1 VQVEWWSVRS
11 PLASELEDLRE
22 PGWRDMESVDTLVSI
37 YNAIMVVFW
46 ILMVL
51 GLLKIFYFEVF
62 LDRSRFFK
70 TLEARLPKRVIFS
83 LRITVSAFLVLGAL
97 LFSYLVYHALTS
109 PLEFKRSGYEMYERD
124 PQLFL
129 ALVVLGLLVVPTMFV
144 SLIISLLRELAR
156 TSRRM

>member
-1 VQVEWWSVRS
+1 
-11 PLASELEDLRE
+11 
-22 PGWRDMESVDTLVSI
+22 MESVDTLVSI
-37 YNAIMVVFW
+37 YSAVMVVFS

-51 GLLKIFYFEVF
+51 ISLKIFYFEVF

-70 TLEARLPKRVIFS
+70 TLEARLPKRVITL
-83 LRITVSAFLVLGAL
+83 LRIAISTYILVGAL

-129 ALVVLGLLVVPTMFV
+129 ALVILGLLVVPTMFV
-144 SLIISLLRELAR
+144 SLIISLLRELAGA
-156 TSRRM
+156 SRRM

>member
-1 VQVEWWSVRS
+1 
-11 PLASELEDLRE
+11 
-22 PGWRDMESVDTLVSI
+22 MESVDTLVSI
-37 YNAIMVVFW
+37 YSAIMVVFW

-51 GLLKIFYFEVF
+51 IPLKIFYFEVF

-70 TLEARLPKRVIFS
+70 TLEARLPSRVVTL
-83 LRITVSAFLVLGAL
+83 LRVAISVYLVLGVL

-129 ALVVLGLLVVPTMFV
+129 ALVVLGLLVVPAMFV
-144 SLIISLLRELAR
+144 GLIVSLVREIAGA
-156 TSRRM
+156 SRRM

>member
-1 VQVEWWSVRS
+1 
-11 PLASELEDLRE
+11 
-22 PGWRDMESVDTLVSI
+22 MESVDTLVSI
-37 YNAIMVVFW
+37 YSVIMTLFS

-51 GLLKIFYFEVF
+51 ISLKIFYFEVF

-70 TLEARLPKRVIFS
+70 TLEARLPKRVITL
-83 LRITVSAFLVLGAL
+83 LRIAISTYTLVGAL

-129 ALVVLGLLVVPTMFV
+129 ALVILGLLIVPTMFV
-144 SLIISLLRELAR
+144 SLIISLLRELAGA
-156 TSRRM
+156 SRRM

>member
-1 VQVEWWSVRS
+1 MRS
-11 PLASELEDLRE
+11 LLASELEGLRE

-37 YNAIMVVFW
+37 YSAIMVVFS
-46 ILMVL
+46 ILIVL
-51 GLLKIFYFEVF
+51 ISLKTFYFEVF

-70 TLEARLPKRVIFS
+70 TLEAKLPSRAVTL
-83 LRITVSAFLVLGAL
+83 LRITISAYLVLGAL

-129 ALVVLGLLVVPTMFV
+129 ALVILGLLVVPTMFV
-144 SLIISLLRELAR
+144 GLIISLVRELAGA
-156 TSRRM
+156 SRRM

>member
-1 VQVEWWSVRS
+1 
-11 PLASELEDLRE
+11 
-22 PGWRDMESVDTLVSI
+22 MESVDTLVSI
-37 YNAIMVVFW
+37 YNAIRVVFS

-51 GLLKIFYFEVF
+51 ISLKTFYFEVF

-70 TLEARLPKRVIFS
+70 TLDARLPSRVATL
-83 LRITVSAFLVLGAL
+83 LRITVSAFLVLGVL
-97 LFSYLVYHALTS
+97 LFSYLVYHDLTS

-129 ALVVLGLLVVPTMFV
+129 ALVILGLLVVPAMFV
-144 SLIISLLRELAR
+144 SLIRELAR

>member
-1 VQVEWWSVRS
+1 VRS
-11 PLASELEDLRE
+11 PLAPELEGLRE

-37 YNAIMVVFW
+37 YSVIMTLFS

-51 GLLKIFYFEVF
+51 ISLKIFYFEVF

-70 TLEARLPKRVIFS
+70 TLEARLPSRVVTL
-83 LRITVSAFLVLGAL
+83 LRVAISAYLVLGAL

-129 ALVVLGLLVVPTMFV
+129 ALVILGLLAVPIMFV
-144 SLIISLLRELAR
+144 GSILELAR

>member
-1 VQVEWWSVRS
+1 
-11 PLASELEDLRE
+11 
-22 PGWRDMESVDTLVSI
+22 MESVDTLVSI
-37 YNAIMVVFW
+37 YSAIMVVFW
-46 ILMVL
+46 ILVVL
-51 GLLKIFYFEVF
+51 ISLKIFYFEVF

-70 TLEARLPKRVIFS
+70 TLEARLPKRVITL
-83 LRITVSAFLVLGAL
+83 LRIAISTYTLVGAL

-129 ALVVLGLLVVPTMFV
+129 ALVVLGLLVVPAMFIG
-144 SLIISLLRELAR
+144 SILELAR

>member
-1 VQVEWWSVRS
+1 
-11 PLASELEDLRE
+11 
-22 PGWRDMESVDTLVSI
+22 MESVDTLVSI
-37 YNAIMVVFW
+37 YSAIMVVFS

-51 GLLKIFYFEVF
+51 IQLKIFYFEVF

-70 TLEARLPKRVIFS
+70 TLEARLPKRVITL
-83 LRITVSAFLVLGAL
+83 LRIAISTYTLVGVL

-129 ALVVLGLLVVPTMFV
+129 ALVILGLLVVPTMFV
-144 SLIISLLRELAR
+144 SLIISLLRELAGA
-156 TSRRM
+156 SRRM

>member
-1 VQVEWWSVRS
+1 VRS
-11 PLASELEDLRE
+11 PLAPELEGLRE

-51 GLLKIFYFEVF
+51 ISLKIFYFEVF

-83 LRITVSAFLVLGAL
+83 LRITVSAFHVLGAL
-97 LFSYLVYHALTS
+97 LFSYLVYRALTS

-124 PQLFL
+124 PELFL
-129 ALVVLGLLVVPTMFV
+129 ALVVLGLLVVPAMFV
-144 SLIISLLRELAR
+144 GSILELAR
-156 TSRRM
+156 ASRRM

>member
-1 VQVEWWSVRS
+1 
-11 PLASELEDLRE
+11 
-22 PGWRDMESVDTLVSI
+22 MESVDTLVSI
-37 YNAIMVVFW
+37 YSAIMVVFS

-51 GLLKIFYFEVF
+51 ISLKIFYFEVF

-70 TLEARLPKRVIFS
+70 TLEARLPSRVVTL
-83 LRITVSAFLVLGAL
+83 LRVAVSAFLVLGAL

-129 ALVVLGLLVVPTMFV
+129 ALVILLGLLGVPTMFV
-144 SLIISLLRELAR
+144 GLIISLVQELAR
-156 TSRRM
+156 ASRRM

>member
-11 PLASELEDLRE
+11 PLASELEGLRE

-37 YNAIMVVFW
+37 YSAIMVVFS

-51 GLLKIFYFEVF
+51 ISLKIFYFDVV
-62 LDRSRFFK
+62 LDRSYFFK
-70 TLEARLPKRVIFS
+70 TLEARLPSRVVTL
-83 LRITVSAFLVLGAL
+83 LRITISTFLVLGAL
-97 LFSYLVYHALTS
+97 LFSYLVYHDLTS

-129 ALVVLGLLVVPTMFV
+129 ALVILGLLVVPAMFV
-144 SLIISLLRELAR
+144 GLIRELAGA
-156 TSRRM
+156 SRRM

>member
-1 VQVEWWSVRS
+1 VRS
-11 PLASELEDLRE
+11 PLASELEGLRE
-22 PGWRDMESVDTLVSI
+22 PGWEDMESVDTLVSI
-37 YNAIMVVFW
+37 YNAIMVVFS

-51 GLLKIFYFEVF
+51 IPLKTFYFEVF

-70 TLEARLPKRVIFS
+70 TLEARLPSRVVTL
-83 LRITVSAFLVLGAL
+83 LRITVSASLVLGAL

-129 ALVVLGLLVVPTMFV
+129 ALVILGLLVVPIMFV
-144 SLIISLLRELAR
+144 GLIRELAR
-156 TSRRM
+156 ASRRM

>member
-11 PLASELEDLRE
+11 LLASELEGLRE
-22 PGWRDMESVDTLVSI
+22 PGWEDMESVDTLVSI
-37 YNAIMVVFW
+37 YNAIMVVFS

-51 GLLKIFYFEVF
+51 ISLKIFYFEVF
-62 LDRSRFFK
+62 LDRSYFFK
-70 TLEARLPKRVIFS
+70 TLEARLPSRVVTL
-83 LRITVSAFLVLGAL
+83 LRITVSASLVLGAL

-129 ALVVLGLLVVPTMFV
+129 ALVILGLLVVPIMFV
-144 SLIISLLRELAR
+144 GLIRELAR
-156 TSRRM
+156 ASRRM